1 MSKVDQ
7 TTEQSDAGRPIATGT
22 SRWRPEA
29 GHFTGRIGKQG
40 GTCPPDEPGLG
51 VEVKT
56 QSEVPI
62 HVRHEWG
69 EPTPRA
75 ARRTPETEN
84 QVRAPG
90 FEDR

>member
-7 TTEQSDAGRPIATGT
+7 TTEQSDAGRPIATRYL
-22 SRWRPEA
+22 S
-29 GHFTGRIGKQG
+29 
-40 GTCPPDEPGLG
+40 PDEPGLG